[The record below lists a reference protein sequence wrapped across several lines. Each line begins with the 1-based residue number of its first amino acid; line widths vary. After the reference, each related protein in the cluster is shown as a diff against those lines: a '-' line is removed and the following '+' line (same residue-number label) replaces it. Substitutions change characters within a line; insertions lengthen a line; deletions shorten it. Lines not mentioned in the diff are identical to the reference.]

1 MKKTPYSAKKI
12 DQIMRGGKLAK
23 KKSEILFSREQ
34 QDCLMMSMIPV
45 ILANTRKD
53 EQMSNSV
60 STDLNKGQNCF
71 RISVF
76 TLLWGLEYRTL
87 FLYIKRPRLAMVGFS
102 NGRDHSKTELSTI

>member
-1 MKKTPYSAKKI
+1 MKKTAPYSAKKI

-23 KKSEILFSREQ
+23 KKSEMLFSREQ
-34 QDCLMMSMIPV
+34 QDCLMMSMIPE

-60 STDLNKGQNCF
+60 SPELHKGQNCF

-76 TLLWGLEYRTL
+76 YATMGARIPNFIFIY
-87 FLYIKRPRLAMVGFS
+87 
-102 NGRDHSKTELSTI
+102 KTT